1 MQLDNGRNI
10 RKANPLHDDLN
21 SAIFGYH
28 ARPGVIRTFM
38 RREGLPAFIRSTI
51 CPEANS
57 NVKCEMKMFGTA
69 ATRSKSEL
77 SLTGGVPLPSFFP
90 VVSADHHILGS
101 AFACCLAFAR
111 RISS

>member
-1 MQLDNGRNI
+1 
-10 RKANPLHDDLN
+10 
-21 SAIFGYH
+21 
-28 ARPGVIRTFM
+28 M

-77 SLTGGVPLPSFFP
+77 SLTGGVPLPFFFP

-101 AFACCLAFAR
+101 AFGGQPVLCASNKFIGCRCAA
-111 RISS
+111 SSKAE